1 MRAIVAD
8 PLTHELDFHSV
19 EDPNCGGGE
28 VLIDIHATSV
38 NRADLLQRAGK
49 YPPPPGATDILGLD
63 CAGIVTNVGPGVKRW
78 KIGDRV
84 CALLP
89 GGGYAE
95 KVAVHE
101 SLILPIPQHW
111 TFAEGGA
118 FPEVFLTAFVNIFI
132 EASAQRKESVLIHSG
147 ASGVGSA
154 AIQLVVASGS
164 RAFATAGTQQK
175 RDFCISLGAE
185 RAVEHYHSDFAA
197 DLLQYTEG
205 VDVILDVAGAKY
217 LEKNMRL
224 LNTGGRLIIISLL
237 SGSKAEIDLSRLMLK
252 RIRIVGSTLRSRPLE
267 EKAAIVRAFE
277 KRFWSIIES
286 GKVAPVVDRILPIER
301 AAEAHEILKRN
312 ENIGK
317 VVLSVR

>member
-8 PLTHELDFHSV
+8 PLTQELDFHTV
-19 EDPNCGGGE
+19 EDPVCGASE
-28 VLIDIHATSV
+28 VVIDIHATSV

-49 YPPPPGATDILGLD
+49 YPPPPGVTDILGLD
-63 CAGIVTNVGPGVKRW
+63 AAGIVANAGPAVKRW
-78 KIGDRV
+78 KPGDRV
-84 CALLP
+84 CALLS

-111 TFAEGGA
+111 SFAEAGA
-118 FPEVFLTAFVNIFI
+118 LPEVFLTAFVNIFI
-132 EASAQRKESVLIHSG
+132 EANLQRKESVLIHSG

-164 RAFATAGTQQK
+164 RVFATAGTQQK
-175 RDFCISLGAE
+175 RDFCISIGAE
-185 RAVEHYHSDFAA
+185 RAVEHYNSDFAA

-205 VDVILDVAGAKY
+205 VDVILDIAGAKY

-224 LNTGGRLIIISLL
+224 LNTGGRLLIISLL
-237 SGSKAEIDLSRLMLK
+237 SGSRAEVDLAKLMLK
-252 RIRIVGSTLRSRPLE
+252 RIRIIGSTLRSRSLE

-277 KRFWSIIES
+277 KRFGSLMES
-286 GKVAPVVDRILPIER
+286 GKVHPIVERILPIHR

-317 VVLSVR
+317 IALSVR